1 MTQEKKNG
9 KIIAIITMIFLFGMI
24 SFVTN
29 LAAPMGI
36 VLKNQFDVSNALGML
51 GNFGNFIAYAVMGIP
66 SGILLQRVGYKKT
79 ALIAVAI
86 GFIGVGIQ
94 FLSGHSSPEM
104 AFAVYLIGAF
114 VAGFSMCLLN
124 TVVNPMLNK
133 LGGEGNKGNQLI
145 QVGGSFN
152 SVMATITPMFVGIL
166 IAGSIEKATISQIFP
181 VMYTAMAVFAFAFF
195 VLLFVRI
202 PEPNAAT
209 TTEPIS
215 TLMKGALKFR
225 HFVLGAIAIFVYV
238 GIEVGVPGTLNLF
251 LTDPVEKGGAGIAST
266 ISGFVVGTYW
276 FLMLIGRLAGASLG
290 AKVSSKAMLTFTSG
304 LGLILVF
311 LAIFS
316 STGTL
321 VNLPVLQQSATGGLS
336 FGFAEVPIN
345 AMYLVLVG
353 FCTSIMWG
361 GIFNLAVEGLG
372 KYLAAASGL
381 FMVLVCGGG
390 NKGNQLIQVGGSFN
404 SVMATI
410 TPMFV
415 GILIAGSIEKATIS
429 QIFPVMY
436 TAMAVFAF
444 AFFVLLFVRIP
455 EPNAATTTEPISTLM
470 KGALKFR
477 HFVLGAIAIFVYV
490 GIEVGV
496 PGTLNLFLTDPVEKG
511 GAGIASTI
519 SGFVVGTYWFLMLIG
534 RLAGASLG
542 AKVSSKAMLTFT
554 SALGLILVFLAIF
567 SSTGTLVNLPVLQQ
581 SATGGLSFGFAE
593 VPINAMYLVLVGL
606 CTSIMW
612 GGIFNLAVEGLGKYL
627 AAASGL
633 FMVLVCGGGI
643 LPVIQGWVA
652 DVAGFM
658 ASYWVIIAALAYL
671 LYYGLVGC
679 KNVNKDI
686 PVE

>member
-1 MTQEKKNG
+1 MTQQKQNG
-9 KIIAIITMIFLFGMI
+9 KLIAIITMIFLFGMI

-36 VLKNQFDVSNALGML
+36 VLKNQFSVSNALGML

-66 SGILLQRVGYKKT
+66 SGILLQKVGYKKT

-86 GFIGVGIQ
+86 GFIGVGVQ

-114 VAGFSMCLLN
+114 IAGFSMCLLN

-145 QVGGSFN
+145 QIGGSFN

-181 VMYTAMAVFAFAFF
+181 VMYTAMAVFALAFL
-195 VLLFVRI
+195 VLLFVPI

-209 TTEPIS
+209 TTEPIGK
-215 TLMKGALKFR
+215 LMSGALKFR
-225 HFVLGAIAIFVYV
+225 HFILGAIAIFVYV

-251 LTDPVEKGGAGIAST
+251 LTDS
-266 ISGFVVGTYW
+266 
-276 FLMLIGRLAGASLG
+276 
-290 AKVSSKAMLTFTSG
+290 
-304 LGLILVF
+304 
-311 LAIFS
+311 
-316 STGTL
+316 
-321 VNLPVLQQSATGGLS
+321 
-336 FGFAEVPIN
+336 
-345 AMYLVLVG
+345 
-353 FCTSIMWG
+353 
-361 GIFNLAVEGLG
+361 
-372 KYLAAASGL
+372 
-381 FMVLVCGGG
+381 
-390 NKGNQLIQVGGSFN
+390 
-404 SVMATI
+404 
-410 TPMFV
+410 
-415 GILIAGSIEKATIS
+415 
-429 QIFPVMY
+429 
-436 TAMAVFAF
+436 
-444 AFFVLLFVRIP
+444 
-455 EPNAATTTEPISTLM
+455 
-470 KGALKFR
+470 
-477 HFVLGAIAIFVYV
+477 
-490 GIEVGV
+490 
-496 PGTLNLFLTDPVEKG
+496 VEKG

-554 SALGLILVFLAIF
+554 SALGLLLVFLAIF
-567 SSTGTLVNLPVLQQ
+567 SPTDSFVNLPVLQQ
-581 SATGGLSFGFAE
+581 SATGGLSFGLAE

-643 LPVIQGWVA
+643 LPVIQGVVA
-652 DVAGFM
+652 DMAGFM

-671 LYYGLVGC
+671 LFYGLIGC

-686 PVE
+686 KVD

>member
-9 KIIAIITMIFLFGMI
+9 TLIAIITMIFLFGMI

-36 VLKNQFDVSNALGML
+36 VLKNQFSVSNALGML

-86 GFIGVGIQ
+86 GFVGVGIQ
-94 FLSGHSSPEM
+94 FLSGHSSPES
-104 AFAVYLIGAF
+104 AFAVYLVGAF

-166 IAGSIEKATISQIFP
+166 IAGSIEKANISQIFP
-181 VMYTAMAVFAFAFF
+181 VMYTAMAVFAFAFC
-195 VLLFVRI
+195 VLLLVPI
-202 PEPNAAT
+202 PEPNAAAA
-209 TTEPIS
+209 TEPIGQ
-215 TLMKGALKFR
+215 LMKGALKFR

-251 LTDPVEKGGAGIAST
+251 LTDSIEKGGANISST
-266 ISGFVVGTYW
+266 TAGFVVGTYW
-276 FLMLIGRLAGASLG
+276 LLMLVGRLAGASLG
-290 AKVSSKAMLTFTSG
+290 AKISSKAMLTFTSG

-316 STGTL
+316 STGTM
-321 VNLPVLQQSATGGLS
+321 VDLPVLQK
-336 FGFAEVPIN
+336 AE
-345 AMYLVLVG
+345 
-353 FCTSIMWG
+353 
-361 GIFNLAVEGLG
+361 
-372 KYLAAASGL
+372 
-381 FMVLVCGGG
+381 
-390 NKGNQLIQVGGSFN
+390 
-404 SVMATI
+404 
-410 TPMFV
+410 
-415 GILIAGSIEKATIS
+415 
-429 QIFPVMY
+429 
-436 TAMAVFAF
+436 
-444 AFFVLLFVRIP
+444 
-455 EPNAATTTEPISTLM
+455 
-470 KGALKFR
+470 
-477 HFVLGAIAIFVYV
+477 
-490 GIEVGV
+490 
-496 PGTLNLFLTDPVEKG
+496 
-511 GAGIASTI
+511 
-519 SGFVVGTYWFLMLIG
+519 
-534 RLAGASLG
+534 
-542 AKVSSKAMLTFT
+542 
-554 SALGLILVFLAIF
+554 
-567 SSTGTLVNLPVLQQ
+567 
-581 SATGGLSFGFAE
+581 TGGLSFGFAE

-643 LPVIQGWVA
+643 LPVIQGFVA
-652 DVAGFM
+652 DTAGFM
-658 ASYWVIIAALAYL
+658 QSYWVIILGLAYL
-671 LYYGLVGC
+671 LYYALIGC

-686 PVE
+686 PV

>member
-202 PEPNAAT
+202 PEPNAA
-209 TTEPIS
+209 
-215 TLMKGALKFR
+215 A
-225 HFVLGAIAIFVYV
+225 
-238 GIEVGVPGTLNLF
+238 
-251 LTDPVEKGGAGIAST
+251 
-266 ISGFVVGTYW
+266 
-276 FLMLIGRLAGASLG
+276 
-290 AKVSSKAMLTFTSG
+290 
-304 LGLILVF
+304 
-311 LAIFS
+311 
-316 STGTL
+316 
-321 VNLPVLQQSATGGLS
+321 
-336 FGFAEVPIN
+336 
-345 AMYLVLVG
+345 
-353 FCTSIMWG
+353 
-361 GIFNLAVEGLG
+361 
-372 KYLAAASGL
+372 
-381 FMVLVCGGG
+381 
-390 NKGNQLIQVGGSFN
+390 
-404 SVMATI
+404 
-410 TPMFV
+410 
-415 GILIAGSIEKATIS
+415 
-429 QIFPVMY
+429 
-436 TAMAVFAF
+436 
-444 AFFVLLFVRIP
+444 
-455 EPNAATTTEPISTLM
+455 TTEPISTLM

-658 ASYWVIIAALAYL
+658 ASYWVILAALAYL

>member
-1 MTQEKKNG
+1 MTQQKQNG
-9 KIIAIITMIFLFGMI
+9 KLIAIITMIFLFGMI

-36 VLKNQFDVSNALGML
+36 VLKNQFSVSNALGML

-66 SGILLQRVGYKKT
+66 SGILLQKVGYKKT

-86 GFIGVGIQ
+86 GFIGVGVQ

-114 VAGFSMCLLN
+114 IAGFSMCLLN

-145 QVGGSFN
+145 QIGGSFN

-181 VMYTAMAVFAFAFF
+181 VMYTAMAVFALAFL
-195 VLLFVRI
+195 VLLFVPI

-209 TTEPIS
+209 TTEPIGK
-215 TLMKGALKFR
+215 LMSGALKFR
-225 HFVLGAIAIFVYV
+225 HFI
-238 GIEVGVPGTLNLF
+238 
-251 LTDPVEKGGAGIAST
+251 
-266 ISGFVVGTYW
+266 
-276 FLMLIGRLAGASLG
+276 
-290 AKVSSKAMLTFTSG
+290 
-304 LGLILVF
+304 
-311 LAIFS
+311 
-316 STGTL
+316 
-321 VNLPVLQQSATGGLS
+321 
-336 FGFAEVPIN
+336 
-345 AMYLVLVG
+345 
-353 FCTSIMWG
+353 
-361 GIFNLAVEGLG
+361 
-372 KYLAAASGL
+372 
-381 FMVLVCGGG
+381 
-390 NKGNQLIQVGGSFN
+390 
-404 SVMATI
+404 
-410 TPMFV
+410 
-415 GILIAGSIEKATIS
+415 
-429 QIFPVMY
+429 
-436 TAMAVFAF
+436 
-444 AFFVLLFVRIP
+444 
-455 EPNAATTTEPISTLM
+455 
-470 KGALKFR
+470 
-477 HFVLGAIAIFVYV
+477 LGAIAIFVYV

-554 SALGLILVFLAIF
+554 SALGLLLVFLAIF
-567 SSTGTLVNLPVLQQ
+567 SPTDSFVTLPVLQQ
-581 SATGGLSFGFAE
+581 SATGGLSFGLAE

-643 LPVIQGWVA
+643 LPVIQGVVA
-652 DVAGFM
+652 DMAGFM

-671 LYYGLVGC
+671 LFYGLIGC
-679 KNVNKDI
+679 KNVNKNIKVD
-686 PVE
+686 

>member
-202 PEPNAAT
+202 PEPNAA
-209 TTEPIS
+209 
-215 TLMKGALKFR
+215 A
-225 HFVLGAIAIFVYV
+225 
-238 GIEVGVPGTLNLF
+238 
-251 LTDPVEKGGAGIAST
+251 
-266 ISGFVVGTYW
+266 
-276 FLMLIGRLAGASLG
+276 
-290 AKVSSKAMLTFTSG
+290 
-304 LGLILVF
+304 
-311 LAIFS
+311 
-316 STGTL
+316 
-321 VNLPVLQQSATGGLS
+321 
-336 FGFAEVPIN
+336 
-345 AMYLVLVG
+345 
-353 FCTSIMWG
+353 
-361 GIFNLAVEGLG
+361 
-372 KYLAAASGL
+372 
-381 FMVLVCGGG
+381 
-390 NKGNQLIQVGGSFN
+390 
-404 SVMATI
+404 
-410 TPMFV
+410 
-415 GILIAGSIEKATIS
+415 
-429 QIFPVMY
+429 
-436 TAMAVFAF
+436 
-444 AFFVLLFVRIP
+444 
-455 EPNAATTTEPISTLM
+455 TTEPISTLM

-671 LYYGLVGC
+671 LDRKSV
-679 KNVNKDI
+679 V
-686 PVE
+686 

>member
-202 PEPNAAT
+202 PEPNAA
-209 TTEPIS
+209 
-215 TLMKGALKFR
+215 A
-225 HFVLGAIAIFVYV
+225 
-238 GIEVGVPGTLNLF
+238 
-251 LTDPVEKGGAGIAST
+251 
-266 ISGFVVGTYW
+266 
-276 FLMLIGRLAGASLG
+276 
-290 AKVSSKAMLTFTSG
+290 
-304 LGLILVF
+304 
-311 LAIFS
+311 
-316 STGTL
+316 
-321 VNLPVLQQSATGGLS
+321 
-336 FGFAEVPIN
+336 
-345 AMYLVLVG
+345 
-353 FCTSIMWG
+353 
-361 GIFNLAVEGLG
+361 
-372 KYLAAASGL
+372 
-381 FMVLVCGGG
+381 
-390 NKGNQLIQVGGSFN
+390 
-404 SVMATI
+404 
-410 TPMFV
+410 
-415 GILIAGSIEKATIS
+415 
-429 QIFPVMY
+429 
-436 TAMAVFAF
+436 
-444 AFFVLLFVRIP
+444 
-455 EPNAATTTEPISTLM
+455 TTEPISTLM

-679 KNVNKDI
+679 KNVNKVI

>member
-86 GFIGVGIQ
+86 GLIGVGIQ

-202 PEPNAAT
+202 PEPNAA
-209 TTEPIS
+209 
-215 TLMKGALKFR
+215 A
-225 HFVLGAIAIFVYV
+225 
-238 GIEVGVPGTLNLF
+238 
-251 LTDPVEKGGAGIAST
+251 
-266 ISGFVVGTYW
+266 
-276 FLMLIGRLAGASLG
+276 
-290 AKVSSKAMLTFTSG
+290 
-304 LGLILVF
+304 
-311 LAIFS
+311 
-316 STGTL
+316 
-321 VNLPVLQQSATGGLS
+321 
-336 FGFAEVPIN
+336 
-345 AMYLVLVG
+345 
-353 FCTSIMWG
+353 
-361 GIFNLAVEGLG
+361 
-372 KYLAAASGL
+372 
-381 FMVLVCGGG
+381 
-390 NKGNQLIQVGGSFN
+390 
-404 SVMATI
+404 
-410 TPMFV
+410 
-415 GILIAGSIEKATIS
+415 
-429 QIFPVMY
+429 
-436 TAMAVFAF
+436 
-444 AFFVLLFVRIP
+444 
-455 EPNAATTTEPISTLM
+455 TTEPISTLM

>member
-195 VLLFVRI
+195 VLLFVQI
-202 PEPNAAT
+202 PEPNANAA
-209 TTEPIS
+209 TEPIGK
-215 TLMKGALKFR
+215 LMKGALKFR
-225 HFVLGAIAIFVYV
+225 HFILGAIAIFVYV

-266 ISGFVVGTYW
+266 ISGFVAGTYW

-290 AKVSSKAMLTFTSG
+290 AK
-304 LGLILVF
+304 I
-311 LAIFS
+311 
-316 STGTL
+316 
-321 VNLPVLQQSATGGLS
+321 
-336 FGFAEVPIN
+336 
-345 AMYLVLVG
+345 
-353 FCTSIMWG
+353 
-361 GIFNLAVEGLG
+361 
-372 KYLAAASGL
+372 
-381 FMVLVCGGG
+381 
-390 NKGNQLIQVGGSFN
+390 
-404 SVMATI
+404 
-410 TPMFV
+410 
-415 GILIAGSIEKATIS
+415 
-429 QIFPVMY
+429 
-436 TAMAVFAF
+436 
-444 AFFVLLFVRIP
+444 
-455 EPNAATTTEPISTLM
+455 
-470 KGALKFR
+470 
-477 HFVLGAIAIFVYV
+477 
-490 GIEVGV
+490 
-496 PGTLNLFLTDPVEKG
+496 
-511 GAGIASTI
+511 
-519 SGFVVGTYWFLMLIG
+519 
-534 RLAGASLG
+534 
-542 AKVSSKAMLTFT
+542 SSKAMLTFT